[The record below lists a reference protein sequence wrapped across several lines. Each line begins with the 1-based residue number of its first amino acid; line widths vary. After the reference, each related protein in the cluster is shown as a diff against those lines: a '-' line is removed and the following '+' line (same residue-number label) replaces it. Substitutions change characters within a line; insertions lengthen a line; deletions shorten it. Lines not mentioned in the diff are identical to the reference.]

1 MDHLH
6 LCSRLTGSL
15 NMVTSSS
22 EELEVS
28 VVSAVVKDQSRNVAY
43 LSAGDGDCFYRCE
56 VACPI
61 DDPICISD
69 NI

>member
-1 MDHLH
+1 
-6 LCSRLTGSL
+6 
-15 NMVTSSS
+15 MVTSSS